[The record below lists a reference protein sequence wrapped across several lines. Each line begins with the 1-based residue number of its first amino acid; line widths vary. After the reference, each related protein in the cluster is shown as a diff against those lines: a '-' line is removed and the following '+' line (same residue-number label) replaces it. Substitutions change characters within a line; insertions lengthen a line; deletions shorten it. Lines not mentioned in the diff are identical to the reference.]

1 MAGDRQ
7 NVNLGCGRL
16 TSFSFNAKKIGQGEQ
31 RMQPIFTPE
40 GEQALELFIE
50 IICGVI
56 ILLVTINV
64 ITWILDKIIEE
75 DHDKTV

>member
-7 NVNLGCGRL
+7 NVNLRCGRL
-16 TSFSFNAKKIGQGEQ
+16 TSFSFNAKKIRQGEQ

-40 GEQALELFIE
+40 GEQAFELFIE

-56 ILLVTINV
+56 VFIVTINV
-64 ITWILDKIIEE
+64 ITWLLDKIIEA
-75 DHDKTV
+75 DHDKIV

>member
-1 MAGDRQ
+1 
-7 NVNLGCGRL
+7 
-16 TSFSFNAKKIGQGEQ
+16 
-31 RMQPIFTPE
+31 MQPIFTPE
-40 GEQALELFIE
+40 GEQAFTTFIE

-64 ITWILDKIIEE
+64 ITWILDKIIEA

>member
-7 NVNLGCGRL
+7 NVNLRCGRL

-40 GEQALELFIE
+40 GEQAFTLFIE

-56 ILLVTINV
+56 VFFVAIN
-64 ITWILDKIIEE
+64 IISWILDKIIEA

>member
-1 MAGDRQ
+1 MVGHKL
-7 NVNLGCGRL
+7 NVNLWCGWL
-16 TSFSFNAKKIGQGEQ
+16 TPFSFNAKKIGQGEQ

-40 GEQALELFIE
+40 GEQAFELFIE